1 VRIIEQSKKM
11 LPNISAITYSE
22 TIIYTSDIPE
32 DSIGNHLNPKEMV
45 NKGQISAFFIEE
57 LKKIRG

>member
-1 VRIIEQSKKM
+1 M